1 MNVSVKKGL
10 FFGIGLGSMLGLA
23 AQQKT
28 TAPAKKPAATAAKP
42 AAAKPAPAGP
52 VLKTSLDSMS
62 YAIGMLDGN
71 FFKMQ
76 GISQVN
82 ASLLGRGFDDM
93 LKSKPLMTPEQAD
106 QLIRRELQR
115 MSRMK
120 IQPNIEEGQKFL
132 AECAK
137 RPEVKQTPSGLM
149 YEVIRDGTGPQPA
162 DTNTV
167 KVHYDGFLSNGKK
180 FDSSRD
186 RGEPATFPLNQ
197 VIRGWTEGLQLMK
210 VGGRYKLYVPYQLGY
225 GEQGA
230 GDAIPGGC
238 TLVFDIELLEIV
250 K

>member
-1 MNVSVKKGL
+1 MKKGL
-10 FFGIGLGSMLGLA
+10 LCFVCLGSAMGLS

-28 TAPAKKPAATAAKP
+28 TAPARKPAPTATKAAP
-42 AAAKPAPAGP
+42 VKPAPAGP

-76 GISQVN
+76 GVTQVN

-93 LKSKPLMTPEQAD
+93 INSKPLMSPEQAD

-115 MSRMK
+115 MSRLK
-120 IQPNIEEGQKFL
+120 IQPNIEAGQKFL

-137 RPEVKQTPSGLM
+137 RGEVKSTASGLM
-149 YEVIRDGTGPQPA
+149 YEVIREGNGARPA
-162 DTNTV
+162 DSNTV
-167 KVHYDGFLSNGKK
+167 KVHYDGFLANGVK

-186 RGEPATFPLNQ
+186 RGEPATFPVNQ
-197 VIRGWTEGLQLMK
+197 VIKGWTEGLQLMK
-210 VGGRYKLYVPYQLGY
+210 VGGRYKLYIPYQLGY

-230 GDAIPGGC
+230 GDGIPGGSA
-238 TLVFDIELLEIV
+238 LVFDIELIEIV
-250 K
+250 H